1 MKICVT
7 SEGETLDA
15 KVDQRF
21 GRCRYFLFIDPETM
35 DFEAVLNQN
44 ADGMGGVGIQS
55 GQFIAEKQEA
65 VVLTGHVG
73 PNASQ
78 TLEAAGIS
86 VVLNVSGTVRE
97 AVESFKRG
105 ELKSSKGPNAKEKSG
120 MNR

>member
-21 GRCRYFLFIDPETM
+21 GRCRYFIFIDPETM
-35 DFEAVLNQN
+35 EFEAVLNQN
-44 ADGMGGVGIQS
+44 AEGMGGVGIQS
-55 GQFIAEKQEA
+55 GQFASEKQA
-65 VVLTGHVG
+65 QVVLTGDVG

-78 TLEAAGIS
+78 TLEAAGID

-105 ELKSSKGPNAKEKSG
+105 ELKPSKGPNAQEKSG